1 MGTHSSLVVFG
12 WWRLEMATEKPTTVL
27 AMEKILA
34 SMGLE
39 DYDAAV
45 VDQLLEFTHRYVG
58 QVLADARVYSK
69 YAKKPAVDLADA
81 RLAIQSRANEAF
93 SQVPPREFLLS
104 LATKKNATPLPIIPS
119 EYGLRLP
126 PPRHTL
132 TAPNY
137 HGPGMVQGSLR
148 PGQGPVVDPDQD
160 QLAAS
165 SSRKRKRVHQVVP
178 PLQTSPQQGVKSMD
192 VE

>member
-1 MGTHSSLVVFG
+1 MGHSSLVVFG

-34 SMGLE
+34 SMGLQ
-39 DYDAAV
+39 DYDPSV

-58 QVLADARVYSK
+58 QVLADARVDSK

-104 LATKKNATPLPIIPS
+104 LATKKNATPLP
-119 EYGLRLP
+119 P
-126 PPRHTL
+126 PPPPHPHCPKLPR
-132 TAPNY
+132 PR
-137 HGPGMVQGSLR
+137 HGPGLPPSWTGPRRR
-148 PGQGPVVDPDQD
+148 PRPRPARCILFQKEKARPPGRPSPPD
-160 QLAAS
+160 L
-165 SSRKRKRVHQVVP
+165 
-178 PLQTSPQQGVKSMD
+178 SPT
-192 VE
+192 